1 MKKKILIVDDS
12 KFSCDIIASMLS
24 HIDCDIIIVYDGE
37 EGIKKAQ
44 EEKPNLIIMDF
55 ILPKKSGLETTS
67 EIKSNEITKNIPIIM
82 TSSFKELYEELKSTY
97 NFCPDVFLPKPIEK
111 RELLKY
117 VQQFLM
123 T

>member
-24 HIDCDIIIVYDGE
+24 GLDCDVIIAQDGE
-37 EGIKKAQ
+37 EGVKRAI

-55 ILPKKSGLETTS
+55 ILPKKTGLEVTR
-67 EIKSNEITKNIPIIM
+67 EIKSNEITKSIPIIM
-82 TSSFKELYEELKSTY
+82 ISSFRELYDELKSTY
-97 NFCPDVFLPKPIEK
+97 NFNPDVFLPKPVEK

-117 VQQFLM
+117 VQQLLM
-123 T
+123 G